1 MARQLREA
9 LDRKREQ
16 GQINIIRRFEIERR
30 VGLSRSA
37 IYRRISE
44 GKFPQPVP
52 LGGGG
57 DAHAVGWIEAEVLA
71 WLDACV
77 ALRDASSKAAA

>member
-1 MARQLREA
+1 MAQQLREA
-9 LDRKREQ
+9 LDRQREQ
-16 GQINIIRRFEIERR
+16 SRITIIRRFEVERR

-52 LGGGG
+52 LGGGD
-57 DAHAVGWIEAEVLA
+57 DAHAVGWIESEIDDYVI
-71 WLDACV
+71 ACI
-77 ALRDASSKAAA
+77 AARDAKVTP

>member
-1 MARQLREA
+1 MAQQLREA
-9 LDRKREQ
+9 LNRKREQ
-16 GQINIIRRFEIERR
+16 ARITIIRRFEVERR

-52 LGGGG
+52 LGGGD
-57 DAHAVGWIEAEVLA
+57 DAHAVGWIEAEIDAYLE
-71 WLDACV
+71 ACV
-77 ALRDASSKAAA
+77 SARDKAAT